1 MEVYAQPGEGAQQIG
16 GACPDGWLLMPCERP
31 TPEHVAT
38 RDGWA
43 IPATSRKDVEANR
56 LRAYA
61 DPLTG
66 SDRYFAEATRMQAV
80 GEDDWEEVLAIGVA
94 RYQQIQSDNPWPDE
108 D

>member
-1 MEVYAQPGEGAQQIG
+1 MEIYAPLGGSAQQIG
-16 GACPDGWLLMPCERP
+16 GTCPDGWLPMPCERP
-31 TPEHVAT
+31 TIEHVAT
-38 RDGWA
+38 TDGWVVRTA
-43 IPATSRKDVEANR
+43 SRHDVEANR

-66 SDRYFAEATRMQAV
+66 SDRYFAEVSRMQAV